1 MERPLEDVMNARL
14 YLVGT
19 GNDRFKR
26 GGQPA
31 PSRQYLGYE
40 TLRQS
45 VQTGPG
51 AVLCRFTA
59 KENIPMRCA
68 EERNIPAVYLRE
80 RNSSAFVAPRPHYL

>member
-45 VQTGPG
+45 VQTGLVSFHG
-51 AVLCRFTA
+51 QRKYSDA
-59 KENIPMRCA
+59 MRRR
-68 EERNIPAVYLRE
+68 EEYTCCVPT
-80 RNSSAFVAPRPHYL
+80 